1 MGLIGVFFVP
11 HGSIIL
17 DPSKNGVPDT
27 IQLIHDKMVKI
38 GELIKELNPDIC
50 LVVTPHGISL
60 SNDYGFYSNLKAEG
74 TAEWEDEYKE
84 YSVKI
89 DLDQKR
95 MNEIFQ
101 FLKENNFPVSTITSY
116 ASTVNSPLRWGEVV
130 PLWFLRSIIL
140 KYVIMSIPTRRY
152 DQPRQMIPELLKIGH
167 YLSDYFAS
175 SNEKAIIIISGDL
188 AHTHSQEGPY
198 EFSEKAEQF
207 DCLIEK
213 WVKSG
218 DKRLLLN
225 DASEILD
232 QALCCGYTGLVLLQG
247 ILEKTNL
254 KSNFLIR
261 AHPTY
266 YGMLVASFS

>member
-1 MGLIGVFFVP
+1 
-11 HGSIIL
+11 
-17 DPSKNGVPDT
+17 
-27 IQLIHDKMVKI
+27 
-38 GELIKELNPDIC
+38 
-50 LVVTPHGISL
+50 
-60 SNDYGFYSNLKAEG
+60 
-74 TAEWEDEYKE
+74 
-84 YSVKI
+84 
-89 DLDQKR
+89 
-95 MNEIFQ
+95 
-101 FLKENNFPVSTITSY
+101 
-116 ASTVNSPLRWGEVV
+116 
-130 PLWFLRSIIL
+130 
-140 KYVIMSIPTRRY
+140 MSIPTRRY
-152 DQPRQMIPELLKIGH
+152 DQSRQMIPELLKIGH

-207 DCLIEK
+207 DSLIEK